1 MKYIHHRCRFPT
13 AASGILVLL
22 LALGGNHELALAAP
36 AEAEAAAA
44 GATQG
49 HLQPKRNL
57 IFMISDGFGQT
68 SEAMARGF
76 VQQQQQNQQN
86 QKQDGYSQW
95 TNALDSLLVGSVRTR
110 SSDTWV
116 TDSAAG
122 ATAYSCAQKTY
133 NGAIGVDEGGRPCG
147 TVLEAA
153 RLRGYLTGLV
163 TTARITHATPAA
175 FAAHVVDRDMEDL
188 IAQQLLQ
195 FAPSANNNNK
205 TAAAASTVVPAVDL
219 MLGGGLCHF
228 VPNGSNSEKN
238 QSCRADSLDL
248 WQAARQ
254 SGVTTITQKQELDA
268 LVTAASRKLPLLG
281 LFAPGH
287 MAYEIDRARTAQ
299 PSLLEM
305 TTSALQILH
314 NATTTA
320 NNNSS
325 SSSGFFLMIEGA
337 RIDMAGHD
345 NDPAAHLRDILEYW
359 RTVDAVRSF
368 VDDHPDTLLVS
379 TSDHETGGMALGVD
393 PEYLWNP
400 QVLDPVARS
409 AESVCAR
416 LRAMSDDDG
425 DQSVDDY
432 VAETVLPKHLG
443 IRNATDAEVDTVVG
457 AAGMDSKRCKRTV
470 GGVVSKRAHI
480 GWSTGGHTGA
490 DVGLYAYGSSN
501 GSQLQQDALRMFR
514 GNMDNTQVGR
524 ALAAYLNVSLEDAT
538 KAVVRRPS
546 TLALAKR
553 RPNTTLASASANKP
567 YADHN

>member
-1 MKYIHHRCRFPT
+1 MKYAHHRCRFPT
-13 AASGILVLL
+13 TASGILVLL
-22 LALGGNHELALAAP
+22 LALSNNHELALAAP
-36 AEAEAAAA
+36 AA
-44 GATQG
+44 ATQG

-76 VQQQQQNQQN
+76 VQQQQK
-86 QKQDGYSQW
+86 QKGGYSQW
-95 TNALDSLLVGSVRTR
+95 TSALDSLLVGSVRTR

-175 FAAHVVDRDMEDL
+175 FAAHVADRDMEDL

-195 FAPSANNNNK
+195 FAPSANNE
-205 TAAAASTVVPAVDL
+205 TTTHGVVPAVDL

-228 VPNGSNSEKN
+228 VPNGSNSQEQH

-248 WQAARQ
+248 WHAAQQ
-254 SGVTTITQKQELDA
+254 SSVTTVTQKQELDA
-268 LVTAASRKLPLLG
+268 LVAAASRQLPLLG

-287 MAYEIDRARTAQ
+287 MAYEIDRARTSQ

-305 TTSALQILH
+305 TASALQILH
-314 NATTTA
+314 NATTAA
-320 NNNSS
+320 NNNN
-325 SSSGFFLMIEGA
+325 SGFFLMIEGA

-368 VDDHPDTLLVS
+368 VDAHPDTLLVS

-393 PEYLWNP
+393 PEYLWDP

-409 AESVCAR
+409 AESVCAH
-416 LRAMSDDDG
+416 LRAMSDDDS
-425 DQSVDDY
+425 DESVDDY
-432 VAETVLPKHLG
+432 VSATVLPAHLG
-443 IRNATDAEVDTVVG
+443 IRNATDAEVDGIVG
-457 AAGMDSKRCKRTV
+457 AAGMGSKRCKRTV
-470 GGVVSKRAHI
+470 GGVVSRRAHI

-501 GSQLQQDALRMFR
+501 SSQLQQEALRMFR

-524 ALAAYLNVSLEDAT
+524 ALAAYLDVSLEEAT
-538 KAVVRRPS
+538 KAVVRRSS

-553 RPNTTLASASANKP
+553 RPDTPLAAAAAANKP

>member
-1 MKYIHHRCRFPT
+1 MKYTLQRCRFPT
-13 AASGILVLL
+13 TASSILVLL

-36 AEAEAAAA
+36 AEAEAAA

-76 VQQQQQNQQN
+76 VQQQQQQN

-95 TNALDSLLVGSVRTR
+95 TSALDSLLVGSVRTR
-110 SSDTWV
+110 SSNTWV

-133 NGAIGVDEGGRPCG
+133 NGAIGIDEGGRPCG

-195 FAPSANNNNK
+195 FAPSANN
-205 TAAAASTVVPAVDL
+205 TATSSVVPAVDL

-228 VPNGSNSEKN
+228 VPNGSNSQEKN
-238 QSCRADSLDL
+238 QSCRVDSLDL

-268 LVTAASRKLPLLG
+268 LVATASRKLPLLG

-320 NNNSS
+320 NNSN

-368 VDDHPDTLLVS
+368 VDTHPDTLLVS

-416 LRAMSDDDG
+416 LRAMSDNDG

-432 VAETVLPKHLG
+432 VADTVLPKHLG
-443 IRNATDAEVDTVVG
+443 IRNATDSEVDAVVG
-457 AAGMDSKRCKRTV
+457 AAEMDSKRCKRTV
-470 GGVVSKRAHI
+470 GGVVSQRAHI

-524 ALAAYLNVSLEDAT
+524 ALAAYLDVSRGPPAIYT
-538 KAVVRRPS
+538 CAGQTAP
-546 TLALAKR
+546 
-553 RPNTTLASASANKP
+553 
-567 YADHN
+567 